1 MLPFLDLTT
10 QDMNEEY
17 FADGMTEELIDRLT
31 RIPGLRVPGATSSF
45 YFKGKHLKVAEIAKS
60 LGVLYVLDGSIRKS
74 DDTLR
79 VAARLIRADDGYV
92 IWSETYDRPF
102 DNKLKV
108 QDEIASEVAK
118 ALRASI
124 N

>member
-1 MLPFLDLTT
+1 
-10 QDMNEEY
+10 
-17 FADGMTEELIDRLT
+17 MTEELIDRLSKV
-31 RIPGLRVPGATSSF
+31 PGLRVPGATSSF
-45 YFKGKHLKVAEIAKS
+45 YFKGKQLKVADIAKS

-92 IWSETYDRPF
+92 IWSETYDRPLQ
-102 DNKLKV
+102 NELKI
-108 QDEIASEVAK
+108 QDEIAGEVAK
-118 ALRASI
+118 ALKEPLNTPGST